1 MFGKYRWYVL
11 FMLFAAAFINYVD
24 RAALSIAAPFIA
36 NEFQLNA
43 ADMGMIFS
51 SFFIGYALFNFIGGY
66 FADIYGPKKTF
77 GIAMSAWSIFGG
89 LTIGTFSFTSLFIV
103 RVLFGMGEGPISSG
117 TNKMINN
124 WFPAKERARAVGI
137 SIAGMP
143 LGAALTG
150 PIVGF
155 IALSYG
161 WRTSFLVLTII
172 GILWTICWMK
182 TVADYPRQSSKVSAE
197 ELREIESDQTKA
209 SVVAA
214 AVPLSFFLKQPTILA
229 TALAF
234 FSCNYITYF
243 FLTWF
248 PSYLV
253 MAHNLSIKDMSIV
266 TMIPWLIGFFGMAGG
281 GFISDYI
288 YQKVGNL
295 MLSRKIVI
303 VTCLIGSAVSVGF
316 CGMTTSATNA
326 VILMSSGVFLMYATI
341 SSYWA
346 IIQDTV
352 RSENVGAVGGFV
364 HLLSNIAGIVGPS
377 ITGFLVM
384 STGSFTSAFLLT
396 AGLGIAGALAVAF
409 FAKPILD
416 QRDNSLPT

>member
-1 MFGKYRWYVL
+1 MLAKYRWYVL
-11 FMLFAAAFINYVD
+11 FMLFTAAFINYVD

-36 NEFQLNA
+36 KEFQLNA

-51 SFFIGYALFNFIGGY
+51 SFFIGYAVFNFIGGY
-66 FADIYGPKKTF
+66 FADKYGPKNTF
-77 GIAMSAWSIFGG
+77 GVAITVWSIFCA
-89 LTIGTFSFTSLFIV
+89 LTVGTFNFTSLFIA
-103 RVLFGMGEGPISSG
+103 RVFFGMGEGPVSSA

-143 LGAALTG
+143 LGAAVTG

-155 IALSYG
+155 IAISYG
-161 WRTSFLVLTII
+161 WRTSFILLAIVGII
-172 GILWTICWMK
+172 WAIVWMK
-182 TVADYPRQSSKVSAE
+182 TVADYPRQCSNVLAD
-197 ELREIESDQTKA
+197 ELSEIESDQIKA
-209 SVVAA
+209 SVVSASL
-214 AVPLSFFLKQPTILA
+214 PLSFYLKQPTILA

-234 FSCNYITYF
+234 FACNYITYF

-253 MAHNLSIKDMSIV
+253 MAHNVILKDMSIV
-266 TMIPWLIGFFGMAGG
+266 TMIPWLVGFFGMAGG

-288 YQKVGNL
+288 YKRVGDL

-303 VTCLIGSAVSVGF
+303 VTCLIASSVSVGF
-316 CGMTTSATNA
+316 CGVTTSTTGA
-326 VILMSSGVFLMYATI
+326 VTLMSAGVFFMYATI

-352 RSENVGAVGGFV
+352 SSENVGAVGGFV
-364 HLLSNIAGIVGPS
+364 HFLSNIAGIVGPS
-377 ITGFLVM
+377 VTGFLVFA
-384 STGSFTSAFLLT
+384 TGSFTSA
-396 AGLGIAGALAVAF
+396 LAVAF
-409 FAKPILD
+409 
-416 QRDNSLPT
+416 